1 VGFVFY
7 FEMVLCEIAVMNM

>member
-7 FEMVLCEIAVMNM
+7 FEMLLCEIAVMNM